1 MASCCSFEKVIDVGG
16 DETVDGESIDESK
29 DESSF
34 SFSNPV
40 SDATVGAITIAGGR
54 GDSPLGLLIN
64 DVVAGAFGD
73 NVALAL

>member
-16 DETVDGESIDESK
+16 DETVDCESI

-64 DVVAGAFGD
+64 DVVAGSFGD
-73 NVALAL
+73 SVALEL